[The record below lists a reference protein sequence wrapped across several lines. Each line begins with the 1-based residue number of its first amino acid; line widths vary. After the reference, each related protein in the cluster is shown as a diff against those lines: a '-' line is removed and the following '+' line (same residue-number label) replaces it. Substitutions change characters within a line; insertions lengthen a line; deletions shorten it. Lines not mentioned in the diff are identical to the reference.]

1 MRSNLYKGD
10 HPDLA
15 ESLNSLGVSY
25 ERLGDDNKGLE
36 FYLKCF
42 EMRSNL
48 YNRKI
53 TGLVFIIINFSF
65 KTCDKGL

>member
-15 ESLNSLGVSY
+15 ESLFSLGTSY
-25 ERLGDDNKGLE
+25 TRLGDDKKGLE

-48 YNRKI
+48 Y
-53 TGLVFIIINFSF
+53 
-65 KTCDKGL
+65 KGDHPDLQVSRHK